1 MNSLKKKE
9 RLINKKIINK
19 FVDAVCDLSIANTY
33 TGIWDNRR
41 HQMCKNKISKISLE
55 KLVQTEKLSRSYVE
69 KRAVN
74 RNIIEDCIVKF
85 SKTLDS

>member
-41 HQMCKNKISKISLE
+41 HQMQNKISKISLE

-85 SKTLDS
+85 SKL

>member
-41 HQMCKNKISKISLE
+41 HQMCKNKISKI
-55 KLVQTEKLSRSYVE
+55 
-69 KRAVN
+69 
-74 RNIIEDCIVKF
+74 F
-85 SKTLDS
+85 

>member
-9 RLINKKIINK
+9 RLINKNYKML
-19 FVDAVCDLSIANTY
+19 VDAVCDLSIANTY

-41 HQMCKNKISKISLE
+41 HQMCKNKISKIFRKVSSNR
-55 KLVQTEKLSRSYVE
+55 KLSRSYVE